1 MVTKNGF
8 SEILCLIKKKYENG
22 VDNYLCDCYMDYVNN
37 YISIETMFEYEISYF
52 AENAAEYDLL
62 KVQFEKLIT
71 FVNMA
76 CNYSNNK
83 SYIQVTE
90 SILKIAL

>member
-1 MVTKNGF
+1 MENKNDF
-8 SEILCLIKKKYENG
+8 SNILYIIKKKYENG
-22 VDNYLCDCYMDYVNN
+22 VDNFLCNCYMDYVNN
-37 YISIETMFEYEISYF
+37 YISLETMFEYEISYF

>member
-1 MVTKNGF
+1 MNKNECA
-8 SEILCLIKKKYENG
+8 EILSLIKKRYDNG
-22 VDNYLCDCYMDYVNN
+22 KDNFLCNCCMDYMNN

-62 KVQFEKLIT
+62 KVQLKKLIT

>member
-1 MVTKNGF
+1 MNKNEYT
-8 SEILCLIKKKYENG
+8 EILLLIKKRYDNG
-22 VDNYLCDCYMDYVNN
+22 KDNFLCNCYMDYVNN
-37 YISIETMFEYEISYF
+37 YITLDTMFEYEISYF

-90 SILKIAL
+90 SILKIAR

>member
-1 MVTKNGF
+1 MVTKNDF
-8 SEILCLIKKKYENG
+8 SNILYIIKKKYENG
-22 VDNYLCDCYMDYVNN
+22 SDNFLCNCYMDYVNN

-52 AENAAEYDLL
+52 AENVAEYDLL

>member
-1 MVTKNGF
+1 MGNKNYF

-22 VDNYLCDCYMDYVNN
+22 ADNYLCNCYMDYVNN

-52 AENAAEYDLL
+52 AKNAIEYDLL

-90 SILKIAL
+90 SILDLIL